1 LYRCGEEFLVSL
13 GLDIGVEQF
22 YIELELFELFS
33 GLGVDLIHLHNLVVF
48 TKNPQIDL
56 DLLDALLMPLLN
68 QLID

>member
-1 LYRCGEEFLVSL
+1 LYRCGEEVLVSL

-22 YIELELFELFS
+22 CIELELFELFS
-33 GLGVDLIHLHNLVVF
+33 GLSVDLIRLHYLVVF

-56 DLLDALLMPLLN
+56 NFLDALLMPLLN